1 MADSELYLRRV
12 RVGIEVSGQIK
23 WYERL
28 RVKITGTKYA
38 NPLQNDCNVVI
49 QNLKRDTRDYIVT
62 EASPFNTNPNPKRL
76 IVEAGRISTGLTRI
90 FIGDIVSAEPSSP
103 PDIALTIRALT
114 ENSKSGK
121 IVAKSAPA
129 QSKLSNIAKAAAQ
142 DLGLTLEFQA
152 DDKNI
157 GNYGHTGSS
166 LKEVDK
172 LQQAGGVSAYVDDG
186 KLVVKNALAPLTG
199 RMRVLNKRTG
209 MVGIP
214 KPTEKG
220 LKVTFTIDSETVL
233 GGGLRLESQINPAAN
248 GDYVIT
254 QLSFEIASHEQQFW
268 YTALATRL

>member
-1 MADSELYLRRV
+1 MADSELDLRRV

-23 WYERL
+23 WYEGL

-38 NPLQNDCNVVI
+38 NPLQNDCNVII

-62 EASPFNTNPNPKRL
+62 EASPYNTNPNPKRL
-76 IVEAGRISTGLTRI
+76 IVEAGRISTGLTRV

-114 ENSKSGK
+114 ANSKSGK
-121 IVAKSAPA
+121 IVAKSAGA
-129 QSKLSNIAKAAAQ
+129 QSKLSNIAKATA
-142 DLGLTLEFQA
+142 DELGLTLDFQA

-157 GNYGHTGSS
+157 GNYNHTGSA

-186 KLVVKNALAPLTG
+186 RLVVKNALAPLTG
-199 RMRVLNKRTG
+199 RMRVLNKRSG

-214 KPTEKG
+214 KPSEKG

-254 QLSFEIASHEQQFW
+254 QLAFDITSHEQAFW